1 MVDKIVADY
10 MRSNKRLVVP
20 QFGAFIRKDTDGKI
34 VFVPFLKK
42 DDGVLVERVANVC
55 GLAPEEARKAIDDYV
70 AGMKAGIA
78 VRGSFL
84 VEGVGRLVA
93 DGEGAYR
100 LEDDTQTAPAPR
112 PTSAPAD
119 APGPAAG
126 STLSPSAGIG
136 TGRASVRQHEP
147 AEADFAKVLS
157 GAEVR
162 RKPEPAAMSP
172 AQRPRTTAPQPPVSQ
187 NGPQAAAPVR
197 PGRPAA
203 TAPDRMPGKQEPPV
217 RQNGYPRTNVP
228 APGPNRPPFPPRSS
242 APRGARPSQRPPMQ
256 GRPQPGPGGFVRKT
270 KTDGF
275 ILIALLVAIA
285 ALAVIVYGMFVKHGE
300 PDIKSMLFPEQE
312 TVSTVE
318 TDIE

>member
-55 GLAPEEARKAIDDYV
+55 GLAPEEARKAVDDYV

-93 DGEGAYR
+93 DSEGAYR
-100 LEDDTQTAPAPR
+100 LEDDTQTAPR

-126 STLSPSAGIG
+126 STLSPSAGTG
-136 TGRASVRQHEP
+136 TGQTSVRRQEP
-147 AEADFAKVLS
+147 AEAAFAKVLS

-162 RKPEPAAMSP
+162 RKPEPAAMPP
-172 AQRPRTTAPQPPVSQ
+172 AQRPRTTAPQPPVPQ

-203 TAPDRMPGKQEPPV
+203 TTAPDRMPGKQEPPV
-217 RQNGYPRTNVP
+217 RQNGYPRTNAP
-228 APGPNRPPFPPRSS
+228 AAGQNRPPFPPRSS

-256 GRPQPGPGGFVRKT
+256 GRPQPGPGGFVKKT